1 MKLKNNLASI
11 ATLLLFV
18 LVIAGCQTY
27 GVGDEVKPHIRDELR
42 AEDKR
47 SENNGTDK
55 NGVGDTNASTNR
67 MLPSQLNRELL
78 AGVEQFQLLP
88 AVSQQNTFDVSANAI
103 EVRPFFDAL
112 VTNTPYSVAIHPDV
126 SGQISLTLK
135 EVELSEVLKIVS
147 RMYPLD
153 VFLEGKVIQV
163 MPAQLKTESIPVNFL
178 MIKRFGVSNVSVIA
192 GGVSEQDQ
200 NNGNQNNGGLNG
212 INGNNNIGG
221 NGQSGMMGQNG
232 MAGNNIQQLNG
243 SNIQTTSENDF
254 WKDLKEALKV
264 LVTPTD
270 GRLVV
275 VSPQA
280 GLVTVKA
287 LPSEI
292 AVVKDFLVQSQESL
306 QRQVVLE
313 ARIIEVTL
321 NDGYQQGVRWDRIA
335 SGLTGSLNFGLS
347 GGSVA
352 TNFAANTA
360 AGINPAINAVN
371 GIGNSISTDIGGV
384 STLRIAR
391 GDFDGVINMLQ
402 TQGDV
407 QMLSNPRVTVTNNQK
422 AVIKVGQDEY
432 FVTDVSTSEDLN
444 ATGTQN
450 ENDIELTP
458 FFSGIALDVTPQI
471 DKSGSVILHVHPS
484 VTETAEQTKVIQV
497 GDQQIQ
503 LPLAQSNIRES
514 DTVIRARDGEIVVI
528 GGLME
533 TVTNEKESK
542 TPLLGDIPV
551 LGNMF
556 KNIAKTQT
564 KRELVILLRP
574 SVVQPD
580 SWEKQRM
587 RTQSLLDKWYQN

>member
-1 MKLKNNLASI
+1 MKLKNSLIVN
-11 ATLLLFV
+11 TLV
-18 LVIAGCQTY
+18 LSAALVVAGCQSY
-27 GVGDEVKPHIRDELR
+27 GVGEEVKPHIRDEL
-42 AEDKR
+42 AR
-47 SENNGTDK
+47 SQNTTSSK
-55 NGVGDTNASTNR
+55 PT
-67 MLPSQLNRELL
+67 PPPQLNQELL
-78 AGVEQFQLLP
+78 AEVARYQALP
-88 AVSQQNTFDVSANAI
+88 APTSQKMFAVSANNVD
-103 EVRPFFDAL
+103 VRPFFDAL
-112 VTNTPYSVAIHPDV
+112 VEDTPYSVAVHPAV

-135 EVELSEVLKIVS
+135 EVVLEDVLTIIS

-163 MPAQLKTESIPVNFL
+163 MPSQLKTESIPVNFL

-200 NNGNQNNGGLNG
+200 NNGGNNGG
-212 INGNNNIGG
+212 INGNNNISGNALGG
-221 NGQSGMMGQNG
+221 QGGFGGQGGLG
-232 MAGNNIQQLNG
+232 GNNIQQLNG

-254 WKDLKEALKV
+254 WSDLKEALKV
-264 LVTPTD
+264 LVSPTE
-270 GRLVV
+270 GRQVV

-280 GLVTVKA
+280 GLVTVRA

-292 AVVKDFLVQSQESL
+292 AVVKDFLNQSQESL

-335 SGLTGSLNFGLS
+335 SGLTGSVNFGFS
-347 GGSVA
+347 GGAIAS
-352 TNFAANTA
+352 NFAANTA
-360 AGINPAINAVN
+360 AGIDPAINTVN

-384 STLRIAR
+384 STLRISR

-432 FVTDVSTSEDLN
+432 FVTDVSTSEDQS
-444 ATGTQN
+444 ATQTEN

-471 DKSGSVILHVHPS
+471 DRSGSVILHVHPS

-497 GDQQIQ
+497 GDQQIL

-533 TVTNEKESK
+533 TVTSEQESK
-542 TPLLGDIPV
+542 TPLLGDIPFI
-551 LGNMF
+551 GNAF
-556 KNIAKTQT
+556 KNKAKTQS
-564 KRELVILLRP
+564 KRELVILIRP

-580 SWEKQRM
+580 TWEKQRL
-587 RTQSLLDKWYQN
+587 RTQSLLDQWYRN

>member
-1 MKLKNNLASI
+1 MHMKLKNSLISNALVLA
-11 ATLLLFV
+11 AAF
-18 LVIAGCQTY
+18 VIAGCQTY
-27 GVGDEVKPHIRDELR
+27 GVGEEVKPHIRDELN
-42 AEDKR
+42 R
-47 SENNGTDK
+47 SQ
-55 NGVGDTNASTNR
+55 NAPVSKPT
-67 MLPSQLNRELL
+67 PPPQLNQELL
-78 AGVEQFQLLP
+78 SEVARYQSLP
-88 AVSQQNTFDVSANAI
+88 APTSQKMFTVSANNVD
-103 EVRPFFDAL
+103 VRPFFDAL
-112 VTNTPYSVAIHPDV
+112 VEDTPYSVAVHPAV

-135 EVELSEVLKIVS
+135 DVALDDVLTIIS

-163 MPAQLKTESIPVNFL
+163 MPSQLKTESIPVNFL

-200 NNGNQNNGGLNG
+200 NNGSNNGG
-212 INGNNNIGG
+212 INGNNNISGNALGG
-221 NGQSGMMGQNG
+221 QGGFGGQGGLG
-232 MAGNNIQQLNG
+232 GNNIQQLNG

-254 WKDLKEALKV
+254 WSDLKEALKV
-264 LVTPTD
+264 LVSPTE
-270 GRLVV
+270 GRQVV

-280 GLVTVKA
+280 GLVTVRA

-292 AVVKDFLVQSQESL
+292 AVVKDFLNQSQESL

-335 SGLTGSLNFGLS
+335 SGLTGSLNFGFS
-347 GGSVA
+347 GGALAS
-352 TNFAANTA
+352 NFAANTA
-360 AGINPAINAVN
+360 AGIDPAINAVN
-371 GIGNSISTDIGGV
+371 AIGNTISTDIGGV
-384 STLRIAR
+384 STLRISR

-432 FVTDVSTSEDLN
+432 FVTDVSTSEDQS
-444 ATGTQN
+444 ATQTEN

-471 DKSGSVILHVHPS
+471 DRSGSVILHVHPS

-497 GDQQIQ
+497 GDQQIL

-533 TVTNEKESK
+533 TVTSEQESK
-542 TPLLGDIPV
+542 TPLLGDIPII
-551 LGNMF
+551 GNAF
-556 KNIAKTQT
+556 KNKAKTQS
-564 KRELVILLRP
+564 KRELVILIRP

-580 SWEKQRM
+580 TWEKQRL
-587 RTQSLLDKWYQN
+587 RTQSLLDQWYRN

>member
-1 MKLKNNLASI
+1 MKLKNSLIVN
-11 ATLLLFV
+11 TLV
-18 LVIAGCQTY
+18 LSAALVVAGCQSY
-27 GVGDEVKPHIRDELR
+27 GVGEEVKPHIRDEL
-42 AEDKR
+42 AR
-47 SENNGTDK
+47 SQNTTSSK
-55 NGVGDTNASTNR
+55 PT
-67 MLPSQLNRELL
+67 PPPQLNQELL
-78 AGVEQFQLLP
+78 AEVARYQALP
-88 AVSQQNTFDVSANAI
+88 APTSQKMFAVSANNVD
-103 EVRPFFDAL
+103 VRPFFDAL
-112 VTNTPYSVAIHPDV
+112 VEDTPYSVAVHPAV

-135 EVELSEVLKIVS
+135 EVALEDVLTIIS

-163 MPAQLKTESIPVNFL
+163 MPSQLKTESIPVNFL

-200 NNGNQNNGGLNG
+200 NNGGNNGG
-212 INGNNNIGG
+212 INGNNNISGNALGG
-221 NGQSGMMGQNG
+221 QGGFGGQGGLG
-232 MAGNNIQQLNG
+232 GNNIQQLNG

-254 WKDLKEALKV
+254 WSDLKEALKV
-264 LVTPTD
+264 LVSPTE
-270 GRLVV
+270 GRQVV

-280 GLVTVKA
+280 GLVTIRA

-292 AVVKDFLVQSQESL
+292 AVVKDFLNQSQESL

-335 SGLTGSLNFGLS
+335 SGLTGSVNFGFS
-347 GGSVA
+347 GGAIAS
-352 TNFAANTA
+352 NFAANTA
-360 AGINPAINAVN
+360 AGIDPAINAVN

-384 STLRIAR
+384 STLRISR

-432 FVTDVSTSEDLN
+432 FVTDVSTSEDQS
-444 ATGTQN
+444 ATQTEN

-471 DKSGSVILHVHPS
+471 DRSGSVILHVHPS

-497 GDQQIQ
+497 GDQQIL

-533 TVTNEKESK
+533 TVTSEQESK
-542 TPLLGDIPV
+542 TPLLGDIPFI
-551 LGNMF
+551 GNAF
-556 KNIAKTQT
+556 KNKAKTQS
-564 KRELVILLRP
+564 KRELVILIRP

-580 SWEKQRM
+580 TWEKQRL
-587 RTQSLLDKWYQN
+587 RTQSLLDQWYRN

>member
-1 MKLKNNLASI
+1 MKLKNNLI
-11 ATLLLFV
+11 VNTLV
-18 LVIAGCQTY
+18 LSAALVVAGCQSY
-27 GVGDEVKPHIRDELR
+27 GVGEEVKPHIRDEL
-42 AEDKR
+42 AR
-47 SENNGTDK
+47 SQNTTSSK
-55 NGVGDTNASTNR
+55 PT
-67 MLPSQLNRELL
+67 PPPQLNQELL
-78 AGVEQFQLLP
+78 AEVARYQALP
-88 AVSQQNTFDVSANAI
+88 APTSQKMFAVSANNVD
-103 EVRPFFDAL
+103 VRPFFDAL
-112 VTNTPYSVAIHPDV
+112 VEDTPYSVAVHPSV

-135 EVELSEVLKIVS
+135 EVALEDVLTIIS

-163 MPAQLKTESIPVNFL
+163 MPSQLKTESIPVNFL

-200 NNGNQNNGGLNG
+200 NNGGNNGG
-212 INGNNNIGG
+212 INGNNNISGNALGG
-221 NGQSGMMGQNG
+221 QGGFGGQGGLG
-232 MAGNNIQQLNG
+232 GNNIQQLNG

-254 WKDLKEALKV
+254 WSDLKEALKV
-264 LVTPTD
+264 LVSPTE
-270 GRLVV
+270 GRQVV

-280 GLVTVKA
+280 GLVTVRA

-292 AVVKDFLVQSQESL
+292 AVVKDFLNQSQESL

-335 SGLTGSLNFGLS
+335 SGLTGSVNFGFS
-347 GGSVA
+347 GGAIAS
-352 TNFAANTA
+352 NFAANTA
-360 AGINPAINAVN
+360 AGIDPAINAVN

-384 STLRIAR
+384 STLRISR

-432 FVTDVSTSEDLN
+432 FVTDVSTSEDQS
-444 ATGTQN
+444 ATQTEN

-471 DKSGSVILHVHPS
+471 DRSGSVILHVHPS

-497 GDQQIQ
+497 GDQQIL

-533 TVTNEKESK
+533 TVTSEQESK
-542 TPLLGDIPV
+542 TPLLGDIPFI
-551 LGNMF
+551 GNAF
-556 KNIAKTQT
+556 KNKAKTQS
-564 KRELVILLRP
+564 KRELVILIRP

-580 SWEKQRM
+580 TWEKQRL
-587 RTQSLLDKWYQN
+587 RTQSLLDQWYRN

>member
-1 MKLKNNLASI
+1 MHMKLKNNLISNALML
-11 ATLLLFV
+11 AAAF
-18 LVIAGCQTY
+18 VIAGCQTY
-27 GVGDEVKPHIRDELR
+27 GVGEEVKPHIRDELN
-42 AEDKR
+42 R
-47 SENNGTDK
+47 SQNKAVTK
-55 NGVGDTNASTNR
+55 PT
-67 MLPSQLNRELL
+67 PPPQLNQELL
-78 AGVEQFQLLP
+78 SEVARYQSLP
-88 AVSQQNTFDVSANAI
+88 APTSQKLFSVSANNVD
-103 EVRPFFDAL
+103 VRPFFDAL
-112 VTNTPYSVAIHPDV
+112 VEDTPYSVAVHPAV

-135 EVELSEVLKIVS
+135 DVALDDVLTIIS

-163 MPAQLKTESIPVNFL
+163 MPSQLKTESIPVNFL

-200 NNGNQNNGGLNG
+200 NNGGNNGG
-212 INGNNNIGG
+212 INGNNNISGNALGG
-221 NGQSGMMGQNG
+221 QGGFGGQGGLG
-232 MAGNNIQQLNG
+232 GNNIQQLNG

-254 WKDLKEALKV
+254 WSDLKEALKV
-264 LVTPTD
+264 LVSPTE
-270 GRLVV
+270 GRQVV

-280 GLVTVKA
+280 GLVTVRA

-292 AVVKDFLVQSQESL
+292 AVVKDFLNQSQESL

-335 SGLTGSLNFGLS
+335 SGLTGSVNFGFS
-347 GGSVA
+347 GGALAS
-352 TNFAANTA
+352 NFAANTA
-360 AGINPAINAVN
+360 AGIDPAINAVN
-371 GIGNSISTDIGGV
+371 AIGNTISTDIGGV
-384 STLRIAR
+384 STLRISR

-432 FVTDVSTSEDLN
+432 FVTDVSTSEDQS
-444 ATGTQN
+444 ATQTEN

-497 GDQQIQ
+497 GDQQIL

-533 TVTNEKESK
+533 TVTSEQESK
-542 TPLLGDIPV
+542 TPLLGDIPII
-551 LGNMF
+551 GNAF
-556 KNIAKTQT
+556 KNKAKTQS
-564 KRELVILLRP
+564 KRELVILIRP

-580 SWEKQRM
+580 TWEKQRL
-587 RTQSLLDKWYQN
+587 RTQSLLDQWYRN

>member
-1 MKLKNNLASI
+1 MKLKNDLTLNALFLA
-11 ATLLLFV
+11 AACV
-18 LVIAGCQTY
+18 LAGCQTY
-27 GVGDEVKPHIRDELR
+27 GVGEEVKPHIRDELN
-42 AEDKR
+42 R
-47 SENNGTDK
+47 SQNNTSS
-55 NGVGDTNASTNR
+55 VPA
-67 MLPSQLNRELL
+67 PPPQLNQELL
-78 AGVEQFQLLP
+78 SEVARYQSLP
-88 AVSQQNTFDVSANAI
+88 APVSQKTFAVSANNVD
-103 EVRPFFDAL
+103 VRPFFDAL
-112 VTNTPYSVAIHPDV
+112 VEDTPYSVAVHPAV

-135 EVELSEVLKIVS
+135 DVALDDVLTIIS

-163 MPAQLKTESIPVNFL
+163 MPSQLKTESIPVNFL

-200 NNGNQNNGGLNG
+200 NNGGNNGG
-212 INGNNNIGG
+212 INGNNNISGNALGVQGG
-221 NGQSGMMGQNG
+221 FGGQSGFGGQG
-232 MAGNNIQQLNG
+232 GNNIQQLNG

-254 WKDLKEALKV
+254 WSDLKEALKV
-264 LVTPTD
+264 LVSPTE
-270 GRLVV
+270 GRQVV

-280 GLVTVKA
+280 GLVTVRA

-292 AVVKDFLVQSQESL
+292 AVVRDFLNQSQESL

-335 SGLTGSLNFGLS
+335 SGLTGSVNFGFS
-347 GGSVA
+347 GGALAS
-352 TNFAANTA
+352 NFAANTA

-371 GIGNSISTDIGGV
+371 AIGNTISTDIGGV
-384 STLRIAR
+384 STLRISR

-432 FVTDVSTSEDLN
+432 FVTDVSTSEDQS
-444 ATGTQN
+444 ATQTEN

-497 GDQQIQ
+497 GDQQIL

-533 TVTNEKESK
+533 TVTSEQESK
-542 TPLLGDIPV
+542 TPLLGDIPFI
-551 LGNMF
+551 GNAF
-556 KNIAKTQT
+556 KNKAKTQS
-564 KRELVILLRP
+564 KRELVILIRP

-580 SWEKQRM
+580 TWEKQRL
-587 RTQSLLDKWYQN
+587 RTQSLLDQWYRE

>member
-1 MKLKNNLASI
+1 MKLKNSLISNALVLA
-11 ATLLLFV
+11 AAF
-18 LVIAGCQTY
+18 VIAGCQTY
-27 GVGDEVKPHIRDELR
+27 GVGEEVKPHIRDELN
-42 AEDKR
+42 R
-47 SENNGTDK
+47 SQNVPVSKPT
-55 NGVGDTNASTNR
+55 
-67 MLPSQLNRELL
+67 PPPQLNQELL
-78 AGVEQFQLLP
+78 SEVARYQSLP
-88 AVSQQNTFDVSANAI
+88 APTSQKMFAVSANNVD
-103 EVRPFFDAL
+103 VRPFFDAL
-112 VTNTPYSVAIHPDV
+112 VEDTPYSVAVHPAV

-135 EVELSEVLKIVS
+135 DVALDDVLTIIS

-163 MPAQLKTESIPVNFL
+163 MPSQLKTESIPVNFL

-200 NNGNQNNGGLNG
+200 NNGGNNGG
-212 INGNNNIGG
+212 INGNNNISGNALGG
-221 NGQSGMMGQNG
+221 QGGFGGQGGLG
-232 MAGNNIQQLNG
+232 GNNIQQLNG

-254 WKDLKEALKV
+254 WSDLKEALKV
-264 LVTPTD
+264 LVSPTE
-270 GRLVV
+270 GRQVV

-280 GLVTVKA
+280 GLVTVRA

-292 AVVKDFLVQSQESL
+292 AVVKDFLNQSQESL

-335 SGLTGSLNFGLS
+335 SGLTGSLNFGFS
-347 GGSVA
+347 GGALAS
-352 TNFAANTA
+352 NFAANTA
-360 AGINPAINAVN
+360 AGIDPAINAVN
-371 GIGNSISTDIGGV
+371 AIGNTISTDIGGV
-384 STLRIAR
+384 STLRISR

-432 FVTDVSTSEDLN
+432 FVTDVSTSEDQS
-444 ATGTQN
+444 TTSTEN

-471 DKSGSVILHVHPS
+471 DRSGSVILHVHPS

-497 GDQQIQ
+497 GDQQIL

-533 TVTNEKESK
+533 TVTSEQESK
-542 TPLLGDIPV
+542 TPLLGDIPII
-551 LGNMF
+551 GNAF
-556 KNIAKTQT
+556 KNKAKTQS
-564 KRELVILLRP
+564 KRELVILIRP

-580 SWEKQRM
+580 TWEKQRL
-587 RTQSLLDKWYQN
+587 RTQSLLDQWYRN

>member
-1 MKLKNNLASI
+1 MKLKNSLIVN
-11 ATLLLFV
+11 TLV
-18 LVIAGCQTY
+18 LSAAIVVAGCQSY
-27 GVGDEVKPHIRDELR
+27 GVGEEVKPHIRDEL
-42 AEDKR
+42 AR
-47 SENNGTDK
+47 SQNTTSSK
-55 NGVGDTNASTNR
+55 PT
-67 MLPSQLNRELL
+67 PPPQLNQELL
-78 AGVEQFQLLP
+78 AEVARYQALP
-88 AVSQQNTFDVSANAI
+88 APTSQKMFAVSANNVD
-103 EVRPFFDAL
+103 VRPFFDAL
-112 VTNTPYSVAIHPDV
+112 VEDTPYSVAVHPAV

-135 EVELSEVLKIVS
+135 EVALEDVLTIIS

-163 MPAQLKTESIPVNFL
+163 MPSQLKTESIPVNFL

-200 NNGNQNNGGLNG
+200 NNSGNNGG
-212 INGNNNIGG
+212 INGNNNISGNALGG
-221 NGQSGMMGQNG
+221 QGGFGGQGGLG
-232 MAGNNIQQLNG
+232 GNNIQQLNG

-254 WKDLKEALKV
+254 WSDLKEALKV
-264 LVTPTD
+264 LVSPTE
-270 GRLVV
+270 GRQVV

-280 GLVTVKA
+280 GLVTVRA

-292 AVVKDFLVQSQESL
+292 AVVKDFLNQSQESL

-335 SGLTGSLNFGLS
+335 SGLTGSVNFGFS
-347 GGSVA
+347 GGAIAS
-352 TNFAANTA
+352 NFAANTA
-360 AGINPAINAVN
+360 AGIDPAINAVN

-384 STLRIAR
+384 STLRISR
-391 GDFDGVINMLQ
+391 GDFDGVINLLQ

-432 FVTDVSTSEDLN
+432 FVTDVSTSEDQS
-444 ATGTQN
+444 ATQTEN

-471 DKSGSVILHVHPS
+471 DRSGSVILHVHPS

-497 GDQQIQ
+497 GDQQIL

-533 TVTNEKESK
+533 TVTSEQESK
-542 TPLLGDIPV
+542 TPLLGDIPFI
-551 LGNMF
+551 GNAF
-556 KNIAKTQT
+556 KNKAKTQS
-564 KRELVILLRP
+564 KRELVILIRP

-580 SWEKQRM
+580 TWEKQRL
-587 RTQSLLDKWYQN
+587 RTQSLLDQWYRN

>member
-1 MKLKNNLASI
+1 MKLKNSLIFN
-11 ATLLLFV
+11 TLV
-18 LVIAGCQTY
+18 LSAALVVAGCQSY
-27 GVGDEVKPHIRDELR
+27 GVGEEVKPHIRDEL
-42 AEDKR
+42 AR
-47 SENNGTDK
+47 SQNT
-55 NGVGDTNASTNR
+55 ASSKPT
-67 MLPSQLNRELL
+67 PPPQLNQELL
-78 AGVEQFQLLP
+78 AEVARYQALP
-88 AVSQQNTFDVSANAI
+88 APTSQKMFAVSANNVD
-103 EVRPFFDAL
+103 VRPFFDAL
-112 VTNTPYSVAIHPDV
+112 VEDTPYSVAVHPAV

-135 EVELSEVLKIVS
+135 EVALEDVLTIIS

-163 MPAQLKTESIPVNFL
+163 MPSQLKTESIPVNFL

-200 NNGNQNNGGLNG
+200 NNGGNNGG
-212 INGNNNIGG
+212 INGNNNISGNALGG
-221 NGQSGMMGQNG
+221 QGGFGGQGGLG
-232 MAGNNIQQLNG
+232 GNNIQQLNG

-254 WKDLKEALKV
+254 WSDLKEALKV
-264 LVTPTD
+264 LVSPTE
-270 GRLVV
+270 GRQVV

-280 GLVTVKA
+280 GLVTVRA

-292 AVVKDFLVQSQESL
+292 AVVKDFLNQSQESL

-335 SGLTGSLNFGLS
+335 SGLTGSVNFGFS
-347 GGSVA
+347 GGAIAS
-352 TNFAANTA
+352 NFAANTA
-360 AGINPAINAVN
+360 AGIDPAINAVN

-384 STLRIAR
+384 STLRISR

-432 FVTDVSTSEDLN
+432 FVTDVSTSEDQS
-444 ATGTQN
+444 ATQTEN

-471 DKSGSVILHVHPS
+471 DRSGSVILHVHPS

-497 GDQQIQ
+497 GDQQIL

-533 TVTNEKESK
+533 TVTSEQESK
-542 TPLLGDIPV
+542 TPLLGDIPFI
-551 LGNMF
+551 GNAF
-556 KNIAKTQT
+556 KNKAKTQS
-564 KRELVILLRP
+564 KRELVILIRP

-580 SWEKQRM
+580 TWEKQRL
-587 RTQSLLDKWYQN
+587 RTQSLLDQWYRN

>member
-1 MKLKNNLASI
+1 MKLKNNLAST
-11 ATLLLFV
+11 ATLLLFA

-27 GVGDEVKPHIRDELR
+27 GVGDEVKPHIRDELS
-42 AEDKR
+42 ASNKSAQPDATK
-47 SENNGTDK
+47 S
-55 NGVGDTNASTNR
+55 ASTRR
-67 MLPSQLNRELL
+67 MSPSQLNNELL

-135 EVELSEVLKIVS
+135 EVALSEVLKIVS

-221 NGQSGMMGQNG
+221 NGQAGMMGQNG

-270 GRLVV
+270 GRHVV

-280 GLVTVKA
+280 GLVTIKA

-292 AVVKDFLVQSQESL
+292 AVVKDFLMQSQESL

-347 GGSVA
+347 GGSIA

-384 STLRIAR
+384 STLRISR

-471 DKSGSVILHVHPS
+471 DQSGSVILHVHPS

-542 TPLLGDIPV
+542 TPFLGDIPV

>member
-1 MKLKNNLASI
+1 MNMKLKNNL
-11 ATLLLFV
+11 TLNALFLAAACV
-18 LVIAGCQTY
+18 LAGCQTY
-27 GVGDEVKPHIRDELR
+27 GVGEEVKPHIRDELN
-42 AEDKR
+42 R
-47 SENNGTDK
+47 SQNNTSS
-55 NGVGDTNASTNR
+55 VPA
-67 MLPSQLNRELL
+67 PPPQLNQELL
-78 AGVEQFQLLP
+78 SEVARYQSLP
-88 AVSQQNTFDVSANAI
+88 APVSQKTFAVSANNVD
-103 EVRPFFDAL
+103 VRPFFDAL
-112 VTNTPYSVAIHPDV
+112 VEDTPYSVAVHPAV

-135 EVELSEVLKIVS
+135 DVALDDVLAIIS

-163 MPAQLKTESIPVNFL
+163 MPSQLKTESIPVNFL

-200 NNGNQNNGGLNG
+200 NNGGNNGG
-212 INGNNNIGG
+212 INGNNNISGNALGG
-221 NGQSGMMGQNG
+221 QGGFGGQSGFGGQG
-232 MAGNNIQQLNG
+232 GNNIQQLNG

-254 WKDLKEALKV
+254 WSDLKEALKV
-264 LVTPTD
+264 LVSPTE
-270 GRLVV
+270 GRQVV

-280 GLVTVKA
+280 GLVTVRA

-292 AVVKDFLVQSQESL
+292 AVVRDFLNQSQESL

-335 SGLTGSLNFGLS
+335 SGLTGSVNFGFS
-347 GGSVA
+347 GGALAS
-352 TNFAANTA
+352 NFAANTA

-371 GIGNSISTDIGGV
+371 AIGNTISTDIGGV
-384 STLRIAR
+384 STLRISR

-432 FVTDVSTSEDLN
+432 FVTDVSTSEDQS
-444 ATGTQN
+444 ATQTEN

-497 GDQQIQ
+497 GDQQIL

-533 TVTNEKESK
+533 TVTSEQESK
-542 TPLLGDIPV
+542 TPLLGDIPFI
-551 LGNMF
+551 GNAF
-556 KNIAKTQT
+556 KNKAKTQS
-564 KRELVILLRP
+564 KRELVILIRP

-580 SWEKQRM
+580 TWEKQRL
-587 RTQSLLDKWYQN
+587 RTQSLLDQWYRE

>member
-1 MKLKNNLASI
+1 MHMKLKNSLISNALMLA
-11 ATLLLFV
+11 AAF
-18 LVIAGCQTY
+18 VIAGCQTY
-27 GVGDEVKPHIRDELR
+27 GVGEEVKPHIRDELN
-42 AEDKR
+42 R
-47 SENNGTDK
+47 SQNVPVTK
-55 NGVGDTNASTNR
+55 PA
-67 MLPSQLNRELL
+67 PPPQLNQELL
-78 AGVEQFQLLP
+78 SEVARYQSLP
-88 AVSQQNTFDVSANAI
+88 APTSQKLFAVSANNVD
-103 EVRPFFDAL
+103 VRPFFDAL
-112 VTNTPYSVAIHPDV
+112 VEDTPYSVAVHPAV

-135 EVELSEVLKIVS
+135 DVALDDVITIIS

-163 MPAQLKTESIPVNFL
+163 MPSQLKTESIPVNFL

-200 NNGNQNNGGLNG
+200 NSGGNNGG
-212 INGNNNIGG
+212 INGNNNISGNALGG
-221 NGQSGMMGQNG
+221 QGGFGGQSGLG
-232 MAGNNIQQLNG
+232 GNNIQQLNG

-254 WKDLKEALKV
+254 WSDLKEALKV
-264 LVTPTD
+264 LVSPTE
-270 GRLVV
+270 GRQVV

-280 GLVTVKA
+280 GLVTVRA

-292 AVVKDFLVQSQESL
+292 AVVKDFLNQSQESL

-335 SGLTGSLNFGLS
+335 SGLTGSLNFGFS
-347 GGSVA
+347 GGALAS
-352 TNFAANTA
+352 NFAANTA
-360 AGINPAINAVN
+360 AGIDPAINAVN
-371 GIGNSISTDIGGV
+371 AIGNTISTDIGGV
-384 STLRIAR
+384 STLRISR

-432 FVTDVSTSEDLN
+432 FVTDVSTSEDQS
-444 ATGTQN
+444 TTSTEN

-471 DKSGSVILHVHPS
+471 DRSGSVILHVHPS

-497 GDQQIQ
+497 GDQQIL

-533 TVTNEKESK
+533 TVTSEQESK
-542 TPLLGDIPV
+542 TPLLGDIPII
-551 LGNMF
+551 GNAF
-556 KNIAKTQT
+556 KNKAKTQS
-564 KRELVILLRP
+564 KRELVILIRP

-580 SWEKQRM
+580 TWEKQRL
-587 RTQSLLDKWYQN
+587 RTQSLLDQWYRN

>member
-1 MKLKNNLASI
+1 MNLKSNGIYNAILFTVM
-11 ATLLLFV
+11 ATLT
-18 LVIAGCQTY
+18 GCQSY
-27 GVGDEVKPHIRDELR
+27 GVGEKVQPHIRDELER
-42 AEDKR
+42 QNQPVAKP
-47 SENNGTDK
+47 
-55 NGVGDTNASTNR
+55 A
-67 MLPSQLNRELL
+67 LPPQLAQELL
-78 AGVEQFQLLP
+78 SSVGGFNTSPSL
-88 AVSQQNTFDVSANAI
+88 SQTAKFDVAANNVD
-103 EVRPFFDAL
+103 VRPFFDAL
-112 VTNTPYSVAIHPDV
+112 VDDTPYSVAVHPGV
-126 SGQISLTLK
+126 SGKISLTLK
-135 EVELSEVLKIVS
+135 QVGLDEVIKIIS

-153 VFLEGKVIQV
+153 VFVEGKVIQV
-163 MPAQLKTESIPVNFL
+163 LPAQLKTESIPVNFL

-200 NNGNQNNGGLNG
+200 SNGNSNSSGV
-212 INGNNNIGG
+212 NGNNNSSV
-221 NGQSGMMGQNG
+221 QSGAGGQNG
-232 MAGNNIQQLNG
+232 TSNNIQQLNG

-254 WKDLKEALKV
+254 WKDLKEALAA
-264 LVTPTD
+264 LVSPTE
-270 GRLVV
+270 GRKVV

-280 GLVTVKA
+280 GLVTIRA

-292 AVVKDFLVQSQESL
+292 AVVKDFLMQSQESL

-321 NDGYQQGVRWDRIA
+321 SDAYQQGVRWDRIA

-347 GGSVA
+347 GGSLA
-352 TNFAANTA
+352 SNFAANA
-360 AGINPAINAVN
+360 ASGIDPAINAVN
-371 GIGNSISTDIGGV
+371 SIGNTISTDIGGV
-384 STLRIAR
+384 STLRIAA

-432 FVTDVSTSEDLN
+432 FVTDVSTSEDQS
-444 ATGTQN
+444 TTSTEN

-471 DKSGSVILHVHPS
+471 DRSGSVILHVHPS

-514 DTVIRARDGEIVVI
+514 DTVIRAQDGEIVVI

-533 TVTNEKESK
+533 TVTSDQESK
-542 TPLLGDIPV
+542 TPLLGDIPL

-556 KNIAKTQT
+556 KNISKTQS
-564 KRELVILLRP
+564 KRELVILIRP

-580 SWEKQRM
+580 SWEKQRE
-587 RTQSLLDKWYQN
+587 RTQSLLEKWYRN

>member
-1 MKLKNNLASI
+1 MKLKNSLIVN
-11 ATLLLFV
+11 TLV
-18 LVIAGCQTY
+18 LSAALVVAGCQSY
-27 GVGDEVKPHIRDELR
+27 GVGEEVKPHIRDEL
-42 AEDKR
+42 AR
-47 SENNGTDK
+47 SQNTTSSK
-55 NGVGDTNASTNR
+55 PT
-67 MLPSQLNRELL
+67 PPPQLNQELL
-78 AGVEQFQLLP
+78 AEVARYQALP
-88 AVSQQNTFDVSANAI
+88 APTSQKMFAVSANNVD
-103 EVRPFFDAL
+103 VRPFFDAL
-112 VTNTPYSVAIHPDV
+112 VEDTPYSVAVHPAV

-135 EVELSEVLKIVS
+135 EVALEDVLTIIS

-163 MPAQLKTESIPVNFL
+163 MPSQLKTESIPVNFL

-200 NNGNQNNGGLNG
+200 NNGGNNGG
-212 INGNNNIGG
+212 INGNNNISGNALGG
-221 NGQSGMMGQNG
+221 QGGFGGQGGLG
-232 MAGNNIQQLNG
+232 GNNIQQLNG

-254 WKDLKEALKV
+254 WSDLKEALKV
-264 LVTPTD
+264 LVSPTE
-270 GRLVV
+270 GRQVV

-280 GLVTVKA
+280 GLVTVRA

-292 AVVKDFLVQSQESL
+292 AVVKDFLNQSQESL

-335 SGLTGSLNFGLS
+335 SGLTGSVNFGFS
-347 GGSVA
+347 GGAIAS
-352 TNFAANTA
+352 NFAANTA
-360 AGINPAINAVN
+360 AGIDPAINAVN

-384 STLRIAR
+384 STLRISR

-432 FVTDVSTSEDLN
+432 FVTDVSTSEDQS
-444 ATGTQN
+444 ATQTEN

-471 DKSGSVILHVHPS
+471 DRSGSVILHVHPS
-484 VTETAEQTKVIQV
+484 VTETAEQTKIIQV
-497 GDQQIQ
+497 GDQQIL

-533 TVTNEKESK
+533 TVTSEQESK
-542 TPLLGDIPV
+542 TPLLGDIPFI
-551 LGNMF
+551 GNAF
-556 KNIAKTQT
+556 KNKAKTQS
-564 KRELVILLRP
+564 KRELVILIRP

-580 SWEKQRM
+580 TWEKQRL
-587 RTQSLLDKWYQN
+587 RTQSLLDQWYRN

>member
-1 MKLKNNLASI
+1 MHMKLKNSVISSALVLA
-11 ATLLLFV
+11 AA

-27 GVGDEVKPHIRDELR
+27 GVGEEVKPHIRDELN
-42 AEDKR
+42 R
-47 SENNGTDK
+47 SK
-55 NGVGDTNASTNR
+55 NIPATKPAPP
-67 MLPSQLNRELL
+67 LQLNQELL
-78 AGVEQFQLLP
+78 SEVARYQSLP
-88 AVSQQNTFDVSANAI
+88 APTSQKMFAVSANNVD
-103 EVRPFFDAL
+103 VRPFFDAL
-112 VTNTPYSVAIHPDV
+112 VEDTPYSVAVHPAV

-135 EVELSEVLKIVS
+135 DVALDDVLTIIS

-163 MPAQLKTESIPVNFL
+163 MPSQLKTESIPVNFL

-200 NNGNQNNGGLNG
+200 NNGGNNGG
-212 INGNNNIGG
+212 INGNNNISGNALGG
-221 NGQSGMMGQNG
+221 QGGFGGQGGLG
-232 MAGNNIQQLNG
+232 GNNIQQLNG

-254 WKDLKEALKV
+254 WSDLKEALKV
-264 LVTPTD
+264 LVSPTE
-270 GRLVV
+270 GRQVV

-280 GLVTVKA
+280 GLVTVRA

-292 AVVKDFLVQSQESL
+292 AVVKDFLNQSQESL

-335 SGLTGSLNFGLS
+335 SGLTGSVNFGFS
-347 GGSVA
+347 GGALAS
-352 TNFAANTA
+352 NFAANTA
-360 AGINPAINAVN
+360 AGIDPAINAVN
-371 GIGNSISTDIGGV
+371 AIGNTISTDIGGV
-384 STLRIAR
+384 STLRISR

-432 FVTDVSTSEDLN
+432 FVTDVSTSEDQS
-444 ATGTQN
+444 ATQTEN

-497 GDQQIQ
+497 GDQQIL
-503 LPLAQSNIRES
+503 LPLAKSNIRES

-533 TVTNEKESK
+533 TVTSEQESK
-542 TPLLGDIPV
+542 TPLLGDIPII
-551 LGNMF
+551 GNAF
-556 KNIAKTQT
+556 KNKAKTQS
-564 KRELVILLRP
+564 KRELVILIRP

-580 SWEKQRM
+580 TWEKQRL
-587 RTQSLLDKWYQN
+587 RTQSLLDQWYRN

>member
-1 MKLKNNLASI
+1 MKLKNSVISSALVLA
-11 ATLLLFV
+11 AA

-27 GVGDEVKPHIRDELR
+27 GVGEEVKPHIRDELN
-42 AEDKR
+42 R
-47 SENNGTDK
+47 SK
-55 NGVGDTNASTNR
+55 NIPATKPAPP
-67 MLPSQLNRELL
+67 LQLNQELL
-78 AGVEQFQLLP
+78 SEVARYQSLP
-88 AVSQQNTFDVSANAI
+88 APTSQKMFAVSANNVD
-103 EVRPFFDAL
+103 VRPFFDAL
-112 VTNTPYSVAIHPDV
+112 VEDTPYSVAVHPAV

-135 EVELSEVLKIVS
+135 DVALDDVLTIIS

-163 MPAQLKTESIPVNFL
+163 MPSQLKTESIPVNFL

-200 NNGNQNNGGLNG
+200 NNGGNNGG
-212 INGNNNIGG
+212 INGNNNISGNALGG
-221 NGQSGMMGQNG
+221 QGGFGGQGGLG
-232 MAGNNIQQLNG
+232 GNNIQQLNG

-254 WKDLKEALKV
+254 WSDLKEALKV
-264 LVTPTD
+264 LVSPTE
-270 GRLVV
+270 GRQVV

-280 GLVTVKA
+280 GLVTVRA

-292 AVVKDFLVQSQESL
+292 AVVKDFLNQSQESL

-335 SGLTGSLNFGLS
+335 SGLTGSLNFGFS
-347 GGSVA
+347 GGALAS
-352 TNFAANTA
+352 NFAANTA
-360 AGINPAINAVN
+360 AGIDPAINAVN
-371 GIGNSISTDIGGV
+371 AIGNTISTDIGGV
-384 STLRIAR
+384 STLRISR

-432 FVTDVSTSEDLN
+432 FVTDVSTSEDQS
-444 ATGTQN
+444 ATQTEN

-484 VTETAEQTKVIQV
+484 VTETAEQTKIIQV
-497 GDQQIQ
+497 GDQQIL

-533 TVTNEKESK
+533 TVTSEQESK
-542 TPLLGDIPV
+542 TPLLGDIPII
-551 LGNMF
+551 GNAF
-556 KNIAKTQT
+556 KNKAKTQS
-564 KRELVILLRP
+564 KRELVILIRP

-580 SWEKQRM
+580 TWEKQRL
-587 RTQSLLDKWYQN
+587 RTQSLLDQWYRN

>member
-1 MKLKNNLASI
+1 MKLKNSLISNALVLA
-11 ATLLLFV
+11 AAF
-18 LVIAGCQTY
+18 VIAGCQTY
-27 GVGDEVKPHIRDELR
+27 GVGEEVKPHIRDELN
-42 AEDKR
+42 R
-47 SENNGTDK
+47 SQNVPATK
-55 NGVGDTNASTNR
+55 PA
-67 MLPSQLNRELL
+67 PPPQLNQELL
-78 AGVEQFQLLP
+78 SEVARYQSLP
-88 AVSQQNTFDVSANAI
+88 APTSQKLFAVSANNVD
-103 EVRPFFDAL
+103 VRPFFDAL
-112 VTNTPYSVAIHPDV
+112 VEDTPYSVAVHPAV

-135 EVELSEVLKIVS
+135 DVALDDVITIIS

-163 MPAQLKTESIPVNFL
+163 MPSQLKTESIPVNFL

-200 NNGNQNNGGLNG
+200 NNGGNNGG
-212 INGNNNIGG
+212 INGNNNISGNALGG
-221 NGQSGMMGQNG
+221 QGGFGGQSGLG
-232 MAGNNIQQLNG
+232 GNNIQQLNG

-254 WKDLKEALKV
+254 WSDLKEALKV
-264 LVTPTD
+264 LVSPTE
-270 GRLVV
+270 GRQVV

-280 GLVTVKA
+280 GLVTVRA

-292 AVVKDFLVQSQESL
+292 AVVKDFLNQSQESL

-335 SGLTGSLNFGLS
+335 SGLTGSLNFGFS
-347 GGSVA
+347 GGALAS
-352 TNFAANTA
+352 NFAANTA
-360 AGINPAINAVN
+360 AGIDPAINAVN
-371 GIGNSISTDIGGV
+371 AIGNTISTDIGGV
-384 STLRIAR
+384 STLRISR

-432 FVTDVSTSEDLN
+432 FVTDVSTSEDQS
-444 ATGTQN
+444 TTSTEN

-471 DKSGSVILHVHPS
+471 DRSGSVILHVHPS

-497 GDQQIQ
+497 GDQQIL

-533 TVTNEKESK
+533 TVTSEQESK
-542 TPLLGDIPV
+542 TPLLGDIPII
-551 LGNMF
+551 GNAF
-556 KNIAKTQT
+556 KNKAKTQS
-564 KRELVILLRP
+564 KRELVILIRP

-580 SWEKQRM
+580 TWEKQRL
-587 RTQSLLDKWYQN
+587 RTQSLLDQWYRN

>member
-1 MKLKNNLASI
+1 MKLKNSLIVN
-11 ATLLLFV
+11 TLV
-18 LVIAGCQTY
+18 LSAALVVAGCESY
-27 GVGDEVKPHIRDELR
+27 GVGEEVKPHIRDEL
-42 AEDKR
+42 AR
-47 SENNGTDK
+47 SQNTTSSK
-55 NGVGDTNASTNR
+55 PT
-67 MLPSQLNRELL
+67 PPPQLNQELL
-78 AGVEQFQLLP
+78 AEVARYQALP
-88 AVSQQNTFDVSANAI
+88 APTSQKMFAVSANNVD
-103 EVRPFFDAL
+103 VRPFFDAL
-112 VTNTPYSVAIHPDV
+112 IEDTPYSVAVHPAV

-135 EVELSEVLKIVS
+135 EVALEDVLTIIS

-163 MPAQLKTESIPVNFL
+163 MPSQLKTESIPVNFL

-200 NNGNQNNGGLNG
+200 NNGGNNGG
-212 INGNNNIGG
+212 INGNNNISGNALGG
-221 NGQSGMMGQNG
+221 QGGFGGQGGLG
-232 MAGNNIQQLNG
+232 GNNIQQLNG

-254 WKDLKEALKV
+254 WSDLKEALKV
-264 LVTPTD
+264 LVSPTE
-270 GRLVV
+270 GRQVV

-280 GLVTVKA
+280 GLVTVRA

-292 AVVKDFLVQSQESL
+292 AVVKDFLNQSQESL

-335 SGLTGSLNFGLS
+335 SGLTGSVNFGFS
-347 GGSVA
+347 GGAIAS
-352 TNFAANTA
+352 NFAANTA
-360 AGINPAINAVN
+360 AGIDPAINAVN

-384 STLRIAR
+384 STLRISR

-432 FVTDVSTSEDLN
+432 FVTDVSTSEDQS
-444 ATGTQN
+444 ATQTEN

-471 DKSGSVILHVHPS
+471 DRSGSVILHVHPS

-497 GDQQIQ
+497 GDQQIL

-533 TVTNEKESK
+533 TVTSEQESK
-542 TPLLGDIPV
+542 TPLLGDIPFI
-551 LGNMF
+551 GNAF
-556 KNIAKTQT
+556 KNKAKTQS
-564 KRELVILLRP
+564 KRELVILIRP

-580 SWEKQRM
+580 TWEKQRL
-587 RTQSLLDKWYQN
+587 RTQSLLDQWYRN

>member
-1 MKLKNNLASI
+1 MKLKNNLAST
-11 ATLLLFV
+11 ATLLLLA

-27 GVGDEVKPHIRDELR
+27 GVGDEVKPHIRDELS
-42 AEDKR
+42 ASNKSAQPDATK
-47 SENNGTDK
+47 S
-55 NGVGDTNASTNR
+55 ASTRR
-67 MLPSQLNRELL
+67 MSPSQLNNELL

-112 VTNTPYSVAIHPDV
+112 VTNTPYSVAVHPDV

-135 EVELSEVLKIVS
+135 EVALSEVLKIVS

-221 NGQSGMMGQNG
+221 NGQAGMMGQNG

-270 GRLVV
+270 GRHVV

-280 GLVTVKA
+280 GLVTIKA

-292 AVVKDFLVQSQESL
+292 AVVKDFLMQSQESL

-335 SGLTGSLNFGLS
+335 SGLTGSLNFSLS

-542 TPLLGDIPV
+542 TPFLGDIPV

>member
-1 MKLKNNLASI
+1 MKLKNSLISNALVLA
-11 ATLLLFV
+11 AAF
-18 LVIAGCQTY
+18 VIAGCQTY
-27 GVGDEVKPHIRDELR
+27 GVGEEVKPHIRDELN
-42 AEDKR
+42 R
-47 SENNGTDK
+47 SQNTPVSK
-55 NGVGDTNASTNR
+55 PT
-67 MLPSQLNRELL
+67 PPPQLNQELL
-78 AGVEQFQLLP
+78 SEVARYQSLP
-88 AVSQQNTFDVSANAI
+88 APTSQKLFAVSANNVD
-103 EVRPFFDAL
+103 VRPFFDAL
-112 VTNTPYSVAIHPDV
+112 VEDTPYSVAVHPAV

-135 EVELSEVLKIVS
+135 DVALDDVITIIS

-163 MPAQLKTESIPVNFL
+163 MPSQLKTVSIPVNFL

-200 NNGNQNNGGLNG
+200 NNGGNNGG
-212 INGNNNIGG
+212 INGNNNISGNALGG
-221 NGQSGMMGQNG
+221 QGGFGGQGGLG
-232 MAGNNIQQLNG
+232 GNNIQQLNG

-254 WKDLKEALKV
+254 WSDLKEALKV
-264 LVTPTD
+264 LVSPTE
-270 GRLVV
+270 GRQVV

-280 GLVTVKA
+280 GLVTVRA

-292 AVVKDFLVQSQESL
+292 AVVKDFLNQSQESL

-335 SGLTGSLNFGLS
+335 SGLTGSLNFGFS
-347 GGSVA
+347 GGALAS
-352 TNFAANTA
+352 NFVANTA
-360 AGINPAINAVN
+360 AGIDPAINAVN
-371 GIGNSISTDIGGV
+371 AIGNTISTDIGGV
-384 STLRIAR
+384 STLRISR

-432 FVTDVSTSEDLN
+432 FVTDVSTSEDQS
-444 ATGTQN
+444 TTSTEN

-471 DKSGSVILHVHPS
+471 DRSGSVILHVHPS

-497 GDQQIQ
+497 GDQQIL

-533 TVTNEKESK
+533 TVTSEQESK
-542 TPLLGDIPV
+542 TPLLGDIP
-551 LGNMF
+551 LIGNAF
-556 KNIAKTQT
+556 KNKAKTQS
-564 KRELVILLRP
+564 KRELVILIRP

-580 SWEKQRM
+580 TWEKQRL
-587 RTQSLLDKWYQN
+587 RTQSLLDQWYRN

>member
-1 MKLKNNLASI
+1 MHMKLKNSLISNALVLA
-11 ATLLLFV
+11 AA
-18 LVIAGCQTY
+18 LVITGCQTY
-27 GVGDEVKPHIRDELR
+27 GVGEEVKPHIRDELN
-42 AEDKR
+42 R
-47 SENNGTDK
+47 SQNTPVSK
-55 NGVGDTNASTNR
+55 PA
-67 MLPSQLNRELL
+67 PPPQLNQELL
-78 AGVEQFQLLP
+78 SEVARYQSLP
-88 AVSQQNTFDVSANAI
+88 APTSQKMFAVSANNVD
-103 EVRPFFDAL
+103 VRPFFDAL
-112 VTNTPYSVAIHPDV
+112 VEDTPYSVAVHPAV

-135 EVELSEVLKIVS
+135 DVALDDVIKIIS

-163 MPAQLKTESIPVNFL
+163 MPSQLKTESIPVNFL

-200 NNGNQNNGGLNG
+200 NNGGNNGG
-212 INGNNNIGG
+212 INGNNNVSGNALGG
-221 NGQSGMMGQNG
+221 QGGFGGQGGLG
-232 MAGNNIQQLNG
+232 GNNIQQLNG

-254 WKDLKEALKV
+254 WSDLKEALKV
-264 LVTPTD
+264 LVSPTE
-270 GRLVV
+270 GRQVV

-280 GLVTVKA
+280 GLVTVRA

-292 AVVKDFLVQSQESL
+292 AVVRDFLNQSQESL

-335 SGLTGSLNFGLS
+335 SGLTGSLNFGFS
-347 GGSVA
+347 GGALAS
-352 TNFAANTA
+352 NFAANTA
-360 AGINPAINAVN
+360 AGIDPAINAVN
-371 GIGNSISTDIGGV
+371 AIGNTISTDIGGV
-384 STLRIAR
+384 STLRISR

-432 FVTDVSTSEDLN
+432 FVTDVSTSEDQS
-444 ATGTQN
+444 TTSTEN

-497 GDQQIQ
+497 GDQQIL

-533 TVTNEKESK
+533 TVTSEQESK
-542 TPLLGDIPV
+542 TPLLGDIPFI
-551 LGNMF
+551 GNAF
-556 KNIAKTQT
+556 KNKAKTQS
-564 KRELVILLRP
+564 KRELVILIRP

-580 SWEKQRM
+580 TWEKQRL
-587 RTQSLLDKWYQN
+587 RTQSLLDQWYRN

>member
-1 MKLKNNLASI
+1 MKLKNNLAST
-11 ATLLLFV
+11 ATLLLLA

-27 GVGDEVKPHIRDELR
+27 GVGDEVKPHIRDELS
-42 AEDKR
+42 ASNKSAQPDATK
-47 SENNGTDK
+47 S
-55 NGVGDTNASTNR
+55 ASTRR
-67 MLPSQLNRELL
+67 MSPSQLNNELL

-112 VTNTPYSVAIHPDV
+112 VTNTPYSVAVHPDV

-135 EVELSEVLKIVS
+135 EVALSEVLKIVS

-153 VFLEGKVIQV
+153 VFLEGKVVQV

-178 MIKRFGVSNVSVIA
+178 MIKRFGLSNVSVIA

-221 NGQSGMMGQNG
+221 IGGVGQAGMMGQNG

-264 LVTPTD
+264 LVTPTG
-270 GRLVV
+270 GRHVV

-280 GLVTVKA
+280 GLVTIKA

-292 AVVKDFLVQSQESL
+292 AVVKDFLTQSQESL

-384 STLRIAR
+384 STLRISR

-484 VTETAEQTKVIQV
+484 VTQTAEQTKVIQV

-533 TVTNEKESK
+533 TVTNEEESK
-542 TPLLGDIPV
+542 TPFLGDIPV

>member
-1 MKLKNNLASI
+1 MKLKNSLIVN
-11 ATLLLFV
+11 TLV
-18 LVIAGCQTY
+18 LSAALVVAGCQSY
-27 GVGDEVKPHIRDELR
+27 GVGEEVKPHIRDEL
-42 AEDKR
+42 AR
-47 SENNGTDK
+47 SQNTTSSK
-55 NGVGDTNASTNR
+55 PT
-67 MLPSQLNRELL
+67 PPPQLNQELL
-78 AGVEQFQLLP
+78 AEVARYQALP
-88 AVSQQNTFDVSANAI
+88 APTSQKMFAVSANNVD
-103 EVRPFFDAL
+103 VRPFFDAL
-112 VTNTPYSVAIHPDV
+112 IEDTPYSVAVHPAV

-135 EVELSEVLKIVS
+135 EVALEDVLTIIS

-163 MPAQLKTESIPVNFL
+163 MPSQLKTESIPVNFL

-200 NNGNQNNGGLNG
+200 NNGGNNGG
-212 INGNNNIGG
+212 INGNNNISGNALGG
-221 NGQSGMMGQNG
+221 QGGFGGQGGLG
-232 MAGNNIQQLNG
+232 GNNIQQLNG

-254 WKDLKEALKV
+254 WSDLKEALKV
-264 LVTPTD
+264 LVSPTE
-270 GRLVV
+270 GRQVV

-280 GLVTVKA
+280 GLVTVRA

-292 AVVKDFLVQSQESL
+292 AVVKDFLNQSQESL

-335 SGLTGSLNFGLS
+335 SGLTGSVNFGFS
-347 GGSVA
+347 GGAIAS
-352 TNFAANTA
+352 NFAANTA
-360 AGINPAINAVN
+360 AGIDPAINAVN

-384 STLRIAR
+384 STLRISR

-432 FVTDVSTSEDLN
+432 FVTDVSTSEDQS
-444 ATGTQN
+444 ATQTEN

-471 DKSGSVILHVHPS
+471 DRSGSVILHVHPS

-497 GDQQIQ
+497 GDQQIL

-514 DTVIRARDGEIVVI
+514 DTVIRARDREIVVI

-533 TVTNEKESK
+533 TVTSEQESK
-542 TPLLGDIPV
+542 TPLLGDIPFI
-551 LGNMF
+551 GNAF
-556 KNIAKTQT
+556 KNKAKTQS
-564 KRELVILLRP
+564 KRELVILIRP

-580 SWEKQRM
+580 TWEKQRL
-587 RTQSLLDKWYQN
+587 RTQSLLDQWYRN

>member
-1 MKLKNNLASI
+1 MKLKNSLISNALILA
-11 ATLLLFV
+11 AAF
-18 LVIAGCQTY
+18 VIAGCQTY
-27 GVGDEVKPHIRDELR
+27 GVGEEVKPHIRDELN
-42 AEDKR
+42 R
-47 SENNGTDK
+47 SQNVPATK
-55 NGVGDTNASTNR
+55 PA
-67 MLPSQLNRELL
+67 PPPQLNQELL
-78 AGVEQFQLLP
+78 SEVARYQSLP
-88 AVSQQNTFDVSANAI
+88 APTSQKLFAVSANNVD
-103 EVRPFFDAL
+103 VRPFFDAL
-112 VTNTPYSVAIHPDV
+112 VEDTPYSVAVHPAV

-135 EVELSEVLKIVS
+135 DVALDDVITIIS

-163 MPAQLKTESIPVNFL
+163 MPSQLKTESIPVNFL

-200 NNGNQNNGGLNG
+200 NNGGNNGG
-212 INGNNNIGG
+212 INGNNNISG
-221 NGQSGMMGQNG
+221 NALGGQSGLGGQG
-232 MAGNNIQQLNG
+232 GLGGNNIQQLNG

-254 WKDLKEALKV
+254 WSDLKEALKV
-264 LVTPTD
+264 LVSPTE
-270 GRLVV
+270 GRQVV

-280 GLVTVKA
+280 GLVTVRA

-292 AVVKDFLVQSQESL
+292 AVVKDFLNQSQESL

-335 SGLTGSLNFGLS
+335 SGLTGSLNFGFS
-347 GGSVA
+347 GGALAS
-352 TNFAANTA
+352 NFAANTA
-360 AGINPAINAVN
+360 AGIDPAINAVN
-371 GIGNSISTDIGGV
+371 AIGNTISTDIGGV
-384 STLRIAR
+384 STLRISR

-432 FVTDVSTSEDLN
+432 FVTDVSTSEDQS
-444 ATGTQN
+444 TTSTEN

-471 DKSGSVILHVHPS
+471 DRSGSVILHVHPS

-497 GDQQIQ
+497 GDQQIL

-533 TVTNEKESK
+533 TVTSEQESK
-542 TPLLGDIPV
+542 TPLLGDIPII
-551 LGNMF
+551 GNAF
-556 KNIAKTQT
+556 KNKAKTQS
-564 KRELVILLRP
+564 KRELVILIRP

-580 SWEKQRM
+580 TWEKQRL
-587 RTQSLLDKWYQN
+587 RTQSLLDQWYRN

>member
-1 MKLKNNLASI
+1 MHMKLKNNLISNALML
-11 ATLLLFV
+11 AAAF
-18 LVIAGCQTY
+18 VIAGCQTY
-27 GVGDEVKPHIRDELR
+27 GVGEEVKPHIRDELN
-42 AEDKR
+42 R
-47 SENNGTDK
+47 SQNKAVTK
-55 NGVGDTNASTNR
+55 PT
-67 MLPSQLNRELL
+67 PPPQLNQELL
-78 AGVEQFQLLP
+78 SEVARYQSLP
-88 AVSQQNTFDVSANAI
+88 APTSQKLFSVSANNVD
-103 EVRPFFDAL
+103 VRPFFDAL
-112 VTNTPYSVAIHPDV
+112 VEDTPYSVAVHPAV

-135 EVELSEVLKIVS
+135 DVALDDVLTIIS

-163 MPAQLKTESIPVNFL
+163 MPSQLKTESIPVNFL

-200 NNGNQNNGGLNG
+200 NNGGNNGG
-212 INGNNNIGG
+212 INGNNNISGNALGG
-221 NGQSGMMGQNG
+221 QGGFGGQGGLG
-232 MAGNNIQQLNG
+232 GNNIQQLNG

-254 WKDLKEALKV
+254 WSDLKEALKV
-264 LVTPTD
+264 LVSPTE
-270 GRLVV
+270 GRQVV

-280 GLVTVKA
+280 GLVTVRA

-292 AVVKDFLVQSQESL
+292 AVVKDFLNQSQESL

-335 SGLTGSLNFGLS
+335 SGLTGSLNFGFS
-347 GGSVA
+347 GGALAS
-352 TNFAANTA
+352 NFAANTA
-360 AGINPAINAVN
+360 AGIDPAINAVN
-371 GIGNSISTDIGGV
+371 AIGNTISTDIGGV
-384 STLRIAR
+384 STLRISR

-432 FVTDVSTSEDLN
+432 FVTDVSTSEDQS
-444 ATGTQN
+444 ATQTEN

-497 GDQQIQ
+497 GDQQIL

-533 TVTNEKESK
+533 TVTSEQESK
-542 TPLLGDIPV
+542 TPLLGDIPII
-551 LGNMF
+551 GNAF
-556 KNIAKTQT
+556 KNKAKTQS
-564 KRELVILLRP
+564 KRELVILIRP

-580 SWEKQRM
+580 TWEKQRL
-587 RTQSLLDKWYQN
+587 RTQSLLDQWYRN

>member
-1 MKLKNNLASI
+1 MKLKNSLISNALVLA
-11 ATLLLFV
+11 AAFV
-18 LVIAGCQTY
+18 ISGCQTY
-27 GVGDEVKPHIRDELR
+27 GVGEEVKPHIRDELN
-42 AEDKR
+42 R
-47 SENNGTDK
+47 SQNKAVTK
-55 NGVGDTNASTNR
+55 PA
-67 MLPSQLNRELL
+67 PPPQLNQELL
-78 AGVEQFQLLP
+78 SEVARYQSLP
-88 AVSQQNTFDVSANAI
+88 APTSQKLFSVSANNVD
-103 EVRPFFDAL
+103 VRPFFDAL
-112 VTNTPYSVAIHPDV
+112 VEDTPYSVAVHPAV

-135 EVELSEVLKIVS
+135 DVALDDVITIIS

-163 MPAQLKTESIPVNFL
+163 MPSQLKTESIPVNFL

-200 NNGNQNNGGLNG
+200 NNGGNNGG
-212 INGNNNIGG
+212 INGNNNISGNALGG
-221 NGQSGMMGQNG
+221 QGGFGGQGGLG
-232 MAGNNIQQLNG
+232 GNNIQQLNG

-254 WKDLKEALKV
+254 WSDLKEALKV
-264 LVTPTD
+264 LVSPTE
-270 GRLVV
+270 GRQVV

-280 GLVTVKA
+280 GLVTVRA

-292 AVVKDFLVQSQESL
+292 AVVKDFLNQSQESL

-335 SGLTGSLNFGLS
+335 SGLSGSLNFGFS
-347 GGSVA
+347 GGALAS
-352 TNFAANTA
+352 NFAANTA
-360 AGINPAINAVN
+360 AGIDPAINAVN
-371 GIGNSISTDIGGV
+371 AIGNTISTDIGGV
-384 STLRIAR
+384 STLRISR

-432 FVTDVSTSEDLN
+432 FVTDVSTSEDQS
-444 ATGTQN
+444 ATQTEN

-497 GDQQIQ
+497 GDQQIL

-533 TVTNEKESK
+533 TVTSEQESK
-542 TPLLGDIPV
+542 TPLLGDIPII
-551 LGNMF
+551 GNAF
-556 KNIAKTQT
+556 KNKAKTQS
-564 KRELVILLRP
+564 KRELVILIRP

-580 SWEKQRM
+580 TWEKQRL
-587 RTQSLLDKWYQN
+587 RTQSLLDQWYRN

>member
-1 MKLKNNLASI
+1 MKLKNSLIVN
-11 ATLLLFV
+11 TLV
-18 LVIAGCQTY
+18 LSAALVVAGCQSY
-27 GVGDEVKPHIRDELR
+27 GVGEEVKPHIRDEL
-42 AEDKR
+42 AR
-47 SENNGTDK
+47 SQNTTSSK
-55 NGVGDTNASTNR
+55 PT
-67 MLPSQLNRELL
+67 PPPQLNQELL
-78 AGVEQFQLLP
+78 AEVARYQALP
-88 AVSQQNTFDVSANAI
+88 APTSQKMFAVSANNVD
-103 EVRPFFDAL
+103 VRPFFDAL
-112 VTNTPYSVAIHPDV
+112 VEDTPYSVAVHPAV

-135 EVELSEVLKIVS
+135 EVALEDVLTIIS

-163 MPAQLKTESIPVNFL
+163 MPSQLKTESIPVNFL
-178 MIKRFGVSNVSVIA
+178 MVKRFGVSNVSVIA

-200 NNGNQNNGGLNG
+200 NNGGNNGG
-212 INGNNNIGG
+212 INGNNNISGNALGG
-221 NGQSGMMGQNG
+221 QGGFGGQGGLG
-232 MAGNNIQQLNG
+232 GNNIQQLNG

-254 WKDLKEALKV
+254 WSDLKEALKV
-264 LVTPTD
+264 LVSPTE
-270 GRLVV
+270 GRQVV

-280 GLVTVKA
+280 GLVTVRA

-292 AVVKDFLVQSQESL
+292 AVVKDFLNQSQESL

-335 SGLTGSLNFGLS
+335 SGLTGSVNFGFS
-347 GGSVA
+347 GGAIAS
-352 TNFAANTA
+352 NFAANTA
-360 AGINPAINAVN
+360 AGIDPAINAVN

-384 STLRIAR
+384 STLRISR

-432 FVTDVSTSEDLN
+432 FVTDVSTSEDQS
-444 ATGTQN
+444 ATQTEN

-471 DKSGSVILHVHPS
+471 DRSGSVILHVHPS

-497 GDQQIQ
+497 GDQQIL

-533 TVTNEKESK
+533 TVTSEQESK
-542 TPLLGDIPV
+542 TPLLGDIPFI
-551 LGNMF
+551 GNAF
-556 KNIAKTQT
+556 KNKAKTQS
-564 KRELVILLRP
+564 KRELVILIRP

-580 SWEKQRM
+580 TWEKQRL
-587 RTQSLLDKWYQN
+587 RTQSLLDQWYRN

>member
-1 MKLKNNLASI
+1 MKLKNSLIVN
-11 ATLLLFV
+11 TLV
-18 LVIAGCQTY
+18 LSAALVVAGCQSY
-27 GVGDEVKPHIRDELR
+27 GVGEEVKPHIRDEL
-42 AEDKR
+42 AR
-47 SENNGTDK
+47 SQNTTSSK
-55 NGVGDTNASTNR
+55 PT
-67 MLPSQLNRELL
+67 PPPQLNQELL
-78 AGVEQFQLLP
+78 AEVARYQALP
-88 AVSQQNTFDVSANAI
+88 APTSQKMFAVSANNVD
-103 EVRPFFDAL
+103 VRPFFDAL
-112 VTNTPYSVAIHPDV
+112 VEDTPYSVAVHPAV

-135 EVELSEVLKIVS
+135 EVVLEDVLTIIS

-163 MPAQLKTESIPVNFL
+163 MPSQLKTESIPVNFL

-200 NNGNQNNGGLNG
+200 NNGGNNGG
-212 INGNNNIGG
+212 INGNNNISGNALGG
-221 NGQSGMMGQNG
+221 QGGFGGQGGLG
-232 MAGNNIQQLNG
+232 GNNIQQLNG

-254 WKDLKEALKV
+254 WSDLKEALKV
-264 LVTPTD
+264 LVSPTE
-270 GRLVV
+270 GRQVV

-280 GLVTVKA
+280 GLVTIRA

-292 AVVKDFLVQSQESL
+292 AVVKDFLNQSQESL

-335 SGLTGSLNFGLS
+335 SGLTGSVNFGFS
-347 GGSVA
+347 GGAIAS
-352 TNFAANTA
+352 NFAANTA
-360 AGINPAINAVN
+360 AGIDPAINAVN

-384 STLRIAR
+384 STLRISR

-432 FVTDVSTSEDLN
+432 FVTDVSTSEDQS
-444 ATGTQN
+444 ATQTEN

-471 DKSGSVILHVHPS
+471 DRSGSVILHVHPS

-497 GDQQIQ
+497 GDQQIL

-533 TVTNEKESK
+533 TVTSEQESK
-542 TPLLGDIPV
+542 TPLLGDIPFI
-551 LGNMF
+551 GNAF
-556 KNIAKTQT
+556 KNKAKTQS
-564 KRELVILLRP
+564 KRELVILIRP

-580 SWEKQRM
+580 TWEKQRL
-587 RTQSLLDKWYQN
+587 RTQSLLDQWYRN

>member
-1 MKLKNNLASI
+1 MKLKNSLIVN
-11 ATLLLFV
+11 TLV
-18 LVIAGCQTY
+18 LSAALVVAGCQSY
-27 GVGDEVKPHIRDELR
+27 GVGEEVKPHIRDEL
-42 AEDKR
+42 AR
-47 SENNGTDK
+47 SQNTTSSK
-55 NGVGDTNASTNR
+55 PT
-67 MLPSQLNRELL
+67 PPPQLNQELL
-78 AGVEQFQLLP
+78 AEVARYQALP
-88 AVSQQNTFDVSANAI
+88 APTSQKMFAVSANNVD
-103 EVRPFFDAL
+103 VRPFFDAL
-112 VTNTPYSVAIHPDV
+112 VEDTLYSVAVHPAV

-135 EVELSEVLKIVS
+135 EVALEDVLTIIS

-163 MPAQLKTESIPVNFL
+163 MPSQLKTESIPVNFL

-200 NNGNQNNGGLNG
+200 NNGGNNGG
-212 INGNNNIGG
+212 INGNNNISGNALGG
-221 NGQSGMMGQNG
+221 QGGFGGQGGLG
-232 MAGNNIQQLNG
+232 GNNIQQLNG

-254 WKDLKEALKV
+254 WSDLKEALKV
-264 LVTPTD
+264 LVSPTE
-270 GRLVV
+270 GRQVV

-280 GLVTVKA
+280 GLVTVRA

-292 AVVKDFLVQSQESL
+292 AVVKDFLNQSQESL

-335 SGLTGSLNFGLS
+335 SGLTGSVNFGFS
-347 GGSVA
+347 GGAIAS
-352 TNFAANTA
+352 NFAANTA
-360 AGINPAINAVN
+360 AGIDPAINAVN

-384 STLRIAR
+384 STLRISR

-432 FVTDVSTSEDLN
+432 FVTDVSTSEDQS
-444 ATGTQN
+444 ATQTEN

-471 DKSGSVILHVHPS
+471 DRSGSVILHVHPS

-497 GDQQIQ
+497 GDQQIL

-533 TVTNEKESK
+533 TVTSEQESK
-542 TPLLGDIPV
+542 TPLLGDIPFI
-551 LGNMF
+551 GNAF
-556 KNIAKTQT
+556 KNKAKTQS
-564 KRELVILLRP
+564 KRELVILIRP

-580 SWEKQRM
+580 TWEKQRL
-587 RTQSLLDKWYQN
+587 RTQSLLDQWYRN

>member
-1 MKLKNNLASI
+1 MKLKNSLIVN
-11 ATLLLFV
+11 TLV
-18 LVIAGCQTY
+18 LSAALVVAGCQSY
-27 GVGDEVKPHIRDELR
+27 GVGEEVKPHIRDEL
-42 AEDKR
+42 AR
-47 SENNGTDK
+47 SQNTTSSK
-55 NGVGDTNASTNR
+55 PT
-67 MLPSQLNRELL
+67 PPPQLNQELL
-78 AGVEQFQLLP
+78 AEVARYQALP
-88 AVSQQNTFDVSANAI
+88 APTSQKMFAVSANNVD
-103 EVRPFFDAL
+103 VRPFFDAL
-112 VTNTPYSVAIHPDV
+112 VEDTPYSVAVHPAV

-135 EVELSEVLKIVS
+135 EVALEDVLTIIS

-163 MPAQLKTESIPVNFL
+163 MPSQLKTESIPVNFL

-200 NNGNQNNGGLNG
+200 NNGGNNGG
-212 INGNNNIGG
+212 INGNNNISGNALGG
-221 NGQSGMMGQNG
+221 QGGFGGQGGLG
-232 MAGNNIQQLNG
+232 GNNIQQLNG

-254 WKDLKEALKV
+254 WSDLKEALKV
-264 LVTPTD
+264 LVSPTE
-270 GRLVV
+270 GRQVV

-280 GLVTVKA
+280 GLVTVRA

-292 AVVKDFLVQSQESL
+292 AVVKDFLNQSQESL

-335 SGLTGSLNFGLS
+335 SGLTGSVNFGFS
-347 GGSVA
+347 GGAIAS
-352 TNFAANTA
+352 NFAANTA
-360 AGINPAINAVN
+360 AGIDPAINAVN

-384 STLRIAR
+384 STLRISR
-391 GDFDGVINMLQ
+391 GDFDGVINLLQ

-432 FVTDVSTSEDLN
+432 FVTDVSTSEDQS
-444 ATGTQN
+444 ATQTEN

-471 DKSGSVILHVHPS
+471 DRSGSVILHVHPS

-497 GDQQIQ
+497 GDQQIL

-533 TVTNEKESK
+533 TVTSEQESK
-542 TPLLGDIPV
+542 TPLLGDIPFI
-551 LGNMF
+551 GNAF
-556 KNIAKTQT
+556 KNKAKTQS
-564 KRELVILLRP
+564 KRELVILIRP

-580 SWEKQRM
+580 TWEKQRL
-587 RTQSLLDKWYQN
+587 RTQSLLDQWYRN

>member
-1 MKLKNNLASI
+1 MKLKNNLISNALVL
-11 ATLLLFV
+11 AAAFV
-18 LVIAGCQTY
+18 IVGCQTY
-27 GVGDEVKPHIRDELR
+27 GVGEEVKPHIRDELN
-42 AEDKR
+42 R
-47 SENNGTDK
+47 SQNEPVTQP
-55 NGVGDTNASTNR
+55 A
-67 MLPSQLNRELL
+67 LPPQLNQELL
-78 AGVEQFQLLP
+78 SEVSRYQSLP
-88 AVSQQNTFDVSANAI
+88 APTSQKMFAVSANNVD
-103 EVRPFFDAL
+103 VRPFFDAL
-112 VTNTPYSVAIHPDV
+112 VEDTPYSVAVHPAV

-135 EVELSEVLKIVS
+135 DVALDDVLKIIS

-153 VFLEGKVIQV
+153 VFLDGKVIQV
-163 MPAQLKTESIPVNFL
+163 MPSQLKTESIPVNFL

-200 NNGNQNNGGLNG
+200 NNGGNNGG
-212 INGNNNIGG
+212 INGNNNISGNAFGG
-221 NGQSGMMGQNG
+221 QGGFGGQGALG
-232 MAGNNIQQLNG
+232 GNNIQQLNG

-254 WKDLKEALKV
+254 WSDLKEALKV
-264 LVTPTD
+264 LVSPTE
-270 GRLVV
+270 GRQVV

-280 GLVTVKA
+280 GLVTVRA

-292 AVVKDFLVQSQESL
+292 AVVKDFLNQSQESL

-335 SGLTGSLNFGLS
+335 SGLTGSVNFGFS
-347 GGSVA
+347 GGSVSGNYGPNELV
-352 TNFAANTA
+352 TLENGQVVNRIDT
-360 AGINPAINAVN
+360 PINAVN
-371 GIGNSISTDIGGV
+371 GIGDIISSTIGGV
-384 STLRIAR
+384 SSLRIAR
-391 GDFDGVINMLQ
+391 GDFDGVINLLQ

-432 FVTDVSTSEDLN
+432 FVTDVSTSEDQS
-444 ATGTQN
+444 ATQTEN

-471 DKSGSVILHVHPS
+471 DRSGSVILHVHPS
-484 VTETAEQTKVIQV
+484 VTETAEQTKIIQV
-497 GDQQIQ
+497 GNQQIL

-533 TVTNEKESK
+533 TITSEQESK
-542 TPLLGDIPV
+542 TPLLGDIPII
-551 LGNMF
+551 GNAF
-556 KNIAKTQT
+556 KNKAKTQS
-564 KRELVILLRP
+564 KRELVILIRP

-580 SWEKQRM
+580 TWEKQRL
-587 RTQSLLDKWYQN
+587 RTQSLLDQWYRN

>member
-1 MKLKNNLASI
+1 MKLKNSLIVN
-11 ATLLLFV
+11 TLV
-18 LVIAGCQTY
+18 LSAALVVAGCQSY
-27 GVGDEVKPHIRDELR
+27 GVGEEVKPHIRDEL
-42 AEDKR
+42 AR
-47 SENNGTDK
+47 SQNTTSSK
-55 NGVGDTNASTNR
+55 PT
-67 MLPSQLNRELL
+67 PPPQLNQELL
-78 AGVEQFQLLP
+78 AEVARYQALP
-88 AVSQQNTFDVSANAI
+88 APTSQKMFAVSANNVD
-103 EVRPFFDAL
+103 VRPFFDAL
-112 VTNTPYSVAIHPDV
+112 VEDTPYSVAVHPAV

-135 EVELSEVLKIVS
+135 EVALEDVLTIIS

-153 VFLEGKVIQV
+153 VFLKGKVIQV
-163 MPAQLKTESIPVNFL
+163 MPSQLKTESIPVNFL

-200 NNGNQNNGGLNG
+200 NNGGNNGG
-212 INGNNNIGG
+212 INGNNNISGNALGG
-221 NGQSGMMGQNG
+221 QGGFGGQGGLG
-232 MAGNNIQQLNG
+232 GNNIQQLNG

-254 WKDLKEALKV
+254 WSDLKEALKV
-264 LVTPTD
+264 LVSPTE
-270 GRLVV
+270 GRQVV

-280 GLVTVKA
+280 GLVTVRA

-292 AVVKDFLVQSQESL
+292 AVVKDFLNQSQESL

-335 SGLTGSLNFGLS
+335 SGLTGSVNFGFS
-347 GGSVA
+347 GGAIAS
-352 TNFAANTA
+352 NFAANTA
-360 AGINPAINAVN
+360 AGIDPAINAVN

-384 STLRIAR
+384 STLRISR

-432 FVTDVSTSEDLN
+432 FVTDVSTSEDQS
-444 ATGTQN
+444 ATQTEN

-471 DKSGSVILHVHPS
+471 DRSGSVILHVHPS

-497 GDQQIQ
+497 GDQQIL

-533 TVTNEKESK
+533 TVTSEQESK
-542 TPLLGDIPV
+542 TPLLGDIPFI
-551 LGNMF
+551 GNAF
-556 KNIAKTQT
+556 KNKAKTQS
-564 KRELVILLRP
+564 KRELVILIRP

-580 SWEKQRM
+580 TWEKQRL
-587 RTQSLLDKWYQN
+587 RTQSLLDQWYRN

>member
-1 MKLKNNLASI
+1 MHMKLKNSLIVN
-11 ATLLLFV
+11 TLV
-18 LVIAGCQTY
+18 LSAALVVAGCQSY
-27 GVGDEVKPHIRDELR
+27 GVGEEVKPHIRDEL
-42 AEDKR
+42 AR
-47 SENNGTDK
+47 SQNTTSSK
-55 NGVGDTNASTNR
+55 PT
-67 MLPSQLNRELL
+67 PPPQLNQELL
-78 AGVEQFQLLP
+78 AEVARYQALP
-88 AVSQQNTFDVSANAI
+88 APTSQKMFAVSANNVD
-103 EVRPFFDAL
+103 VRPFFDAL
-112 VTNTPYSVAIHPDV
+112 VEDTPYSVAVHPAV

-135 EVELSEVLKIVS
+135 EVALEDVLTIIS

-163 MPAQLKTESIPVNFL
+163 MPSQLKTESIPVNFL

-200 NNGNQNNGGLNG
+200 NNGGNNGG
-212 INGNNNIGG
+212 INGNNNISGNALGG
-221 NGQSGMMGQNG
+221 QVGFGGQGGLG
-232 MAGNNIQQLNG
+232 GNNIQQLNG

-254 WKDLKEALKV
+254 WSDLKEALKV
-264 LVTPTD
+264 LVSPTE
-270 GRLVV
+270 GRQVV

-280 GLVTVKA
+280 GLVTVRA

-292 AVVKDFLVQSQESL
+292 AVVKDFLNQSQESL

-335 SGLTGSLNFGLS
+335 SGLTGSVNFGFS
-347 GGSVA
+347 GGAIAS
-352 TNFAANTA
+352 NFAANTA
-360 AGINPAINAVN
+360 AGIDPAINAVN

-384 STLRIAR
+384 STLRISR

-432 FVTDVSTSEDLN
+432 FVTDVSTSEDQS
-444 ATGTQN
+444 ATQTEN

-471 DKSGSVILHVHPS
+471 DRSGSVILHVHPS

-497 GDQQIQ
+497 GDQQIL

-533 TVTNEKESK
+533 TVTSEQESK
-542 TPLLGDIPV
+542 TPLLGDIPFI
-551 LGNMF
+551 GNAF
-556 KNIAKTQT
+556 KNKAKTQS
-564 KRELVILLRP
+564 KRELVILIRP

-580 SWEKQRM
+580 TWEKQRL
-587 RTQSLLDKWYQN
+587 RTQSLLDQ

>member
-1 MKLKNNLASI
+1 MKLKNSLIVN
-11 ATLLLFV
+11 TLILSAA
-18 LVIAGCQTY
+18 LVVAGCQSY
-27 GVGDEVKPHIRDELR
+27 GVGEEVKPHIRDEL
-42 AEDKR
+42 AR
-47 SENNGTDK
+47 SQNTTSSK
-55 NGVGDTNASTNR
+55 PT
-67 MLPSQLNRELL
+67 PPPQLNQELL
-78 AGVEQFQLLP
+78 AEVARYQALP
-88 AVSQQNTFDVSANAI
+88 APTSQKMFAVSANNVD
-103 EVRPFFDAL
+103 VRPFFDAL
-112 VTNTPYSVAIHPDV
+112 VEDTPYSVAVHPAV

-135 EVELSEVLKIVS
+135 EVALEDVLTIIS

-163 MPAQLKTESIPVNFL
+163 MPSQLKTESIPVNFL

-200 NNGNQNNGGLNG
+200 NNGGNNGG
-212 INGNNNIGG
+212 INGNNNISGNALGG
-221 NGQSGMMGQNG
+221 QGGFGGQGGLG
-232 MAGNNIQQLNG
+232 GNNIQQLNG

-254 WKDLKEALKV
+254 WSDLKEALKV
-264 LVTPTD
+264 LVSPTE
-270 GRLVV
+270 GRQVV

-280 GLVTVKA
+280 GLVTVRA

-292 AVVKDFLVQSQESL
+292 AVVKDFLNQSQESL

-335 SGLTGSLNFGLS
+335 SGLTGSVNFGFS
-347 GGSVA
+347 GGAIAS
-352 TNFAANTA
+352 NFAANTA
-360 AGINPAINAVN
+360 AGIDPAINAVN

-384 STLRIAR
+384 STLRISR

-432 FVTDVSTSEDLN
+432 FVTDVSTSEDQS
-444 ATGTQN
+444 ATQTEN

-471 DKSGSVILHVHPS
+471 DRSGSVILHVHPS

-497 GDQQIQ
+497 GDQQIL

-533 TVTNEKESK
+533 TVTSEQESK
-542 TPLLGDIPV
+542 TPLLGDIPFI
-551 LGNMF
+551 GNAF
-556 KNIAKTQT
+556 KNKAKTQS
-564 KRELVILLRP
+564 KRELVILIRP

-580 SWEKQRM
+580 TWEKQRL
-587 RTQSLLDKWYQN
+587 RTQSLLDQWYRN

>member
-1 MKLKNNLASI
+1 MKLKNSLISNALVLA
-11 ATLLLFV
+11 AAF
-18 LVIAGCQTY
+18 VIAGCQTY
-27 GVGDEVKPHIRDELR
+27 GVGEEVKPHIRDELN
-42 AEDKR
+42 R
-47 SENNGTDK
+47 SQNVPVSKPT
-55 NGVGDTNASTNR
+55 
-67 MLPSQLNRELL
+67 PPPQLNQELL
-78 AGVEQFQLLP
+78 SEVARYQSLP
-88 AVSQQNTFDVSANAI
+88 APTSQKMFAVSANNVD
-103 EVRPFFDAL
+103 VRPFFDAL
-112 VTNTPYSVAIHPDV
+112 VEDTPYSVAVHPAV

-135 EVELSEVLKIVS
+135 DVALDDVLTIIS

-163 MPAQLKTESIPVNFL
+163 MPSQLKTESIPVNFL

-200 NNGNQNNGGLNG
+200 NNGGNNGG
-212 INGNNNIGG
+212 INGNNNISGNALGG
-221 NGQSGMMGQNG
+221 QGGFGGQGGLG
-232 MAGNNIQQLNG
+232 GNNIQQLNG

-254 WKDLKEALKV
+254 WSDLKEALKV
-264 LVTPTD
+264 LVSPTE
-270 GRLVV
+270 GRQVV

-280 GLVTVKA
+280 GLVTVRA

-292 AVVKDFLVQSQESL
+292 AVVKDFLNQSQESL

-335 SGLTGSLNFGLS
+335 SGLTGSLNFGFS
-347 GGSVA
+347 GGALAS
-352 TNFAANTA
+352 NFAANTA
-360 AGINPAINAVN
+360 AGIDPAINAVN
-371 GIGNSISTDIGGV
+371 AIGNTISTDIGGV
-384 STLRIAR
+384 STLRISR

-432 FVTDVSTSEDLN
+432 FVTDVSTSEDQS
-444 ATGTQN
+444 ATQTEN

-471 DKSGSVILHVHPS
+471 DRSGSVILHVHPS

-497 GDQQIQ
+497 GDQQIL

-533 TVTNEKESK
+533 TVTSEQESK
-542 TPLLGDIPV
+542 TPLLGDIPII
-551 LGNMF
+551 GNAF
-556 KNIAKTQT
+556 KNKAKTQS
-564 KRELVILLRP
+564 KRELVILIRP

-580 SWEKQRM
+580 TWEKQRL
-587 RTQSLLDKWYQN
+587 RTQSLLDQWYRN

>member
-1 MKLKNNLASI
+1 MKLKNSLIVN
-11 ATLLLFV
+11 TLV
-18 LVIAGCQTY
+18 LSAALVVAGCQSY
-27 GVGDEVKPHIRDELR
+27 GVGEEVKPHIRDEL
-42 AEDKR
+42 AR
-47 SENNGTDK
+47 SQ
-55 NGVGDTNASTNR
+55 NATSSKPT
-67 MLPSQLNRELL
+67 PPPQLNQELL
-78 AGVEQFQLLP
+78 AEVARYQALP
-88 AVSQQNTFDVSANAI
+88 APTSQKMFAVSANNVD
-103 EVRPFFDAL
+103 VRPFFDAL
-112 VTNTPYSVAIHPDV
+112 VEDTPYSVAVHPAV

-135 EVELSEVLKIVS
+135 EVALEDVLTIIS

-163 MPAQLKTESIPVNFL
+163 MPSQLKTESIPVNFL

-200 NNGNQNNGGLNG
+200 NNGGNNGG
-212 INGNNNIGG
+212 INGNNNISGNALGG
-221 NGQSGMMGQNG
+221 QGGFGSQGGLG
-232 MAGNNIQQLNG
+232 GNNIQQLNG

-254 WKDLKEALKV
+254 WSDLKEALKV
-264 LVTPTD
+264 LVSPTE
-270 GRLVV
+270 GRQVV

-280 GLVTVKA
+280 GLVTVRA

-292 AVVKDFLVQSQESL
+292 AVVKDFLNQSQESL

-335 SGLTGSLNFGLS
+335 SGLTGSVNFGFS
-347 GGSVA
+347 GGAIAS
-352 TNFAANTA
+352 NFAANTA
-360 AGINPAINAVN
+360 AGIDPAINAVN

-384 STLRIAR
+384 STLRISR

-432 FVTDVSTSEDLN
+432 FVTDVSTSEDQS
-444 ATGTQN
+444 ATQTEN

-471 DKSGSVILHVHPS
+471 DRSGSVILHVHPS

-497 GDQQIQ
+497 GDQQIL

-533 TVTNEKESK
+533 TVTSEQESK
-542 TPLLGDIPV
+542 TPLLGDIPFI
-551 LGNMF
+551 GNAF
-556 KNIAKTQT
+556 KNKAKTQS
-564 KRELVILLRP
+564 KRELVILIRP

-580 SWEKQRM
+580 TWEKQRL
-587 RTQSLLDKWYQN
+587 RTQSLLDQWYRN

>member
-1 MKLKNNLASI
+1 MKLKNSLIVN
-11 ATLLLFV
+11 TLV
-18 LVIAGCQTY
+18 LSAALVVAGCQSY
-27 GVGDEVKPHIRDELR
+27 GVGEEVKPHIRHEL
-42 AEDKR
+42 AR
-47 SENNGTDK
+47 SQ
-55 NGVGDTNASTNR
+55 NATSSKPT
-67 MLPSQLNRELL
+67 PPPQLNQELL
-78 AGVEQFQLLP
+78 AEVARYQALP
-88 AVSQQNTFDVSANAI
+88 APTSQKMFAVSANNVD
-103 EVRPFFDAL
+103 VRPFFDAL
-112 VTNTPYSVAIHPDV
+112 VEDTPYSVAVHPAV

-135 EVELSEVLKIVS
+135 EVALEDVLTIIS

-163 MPAQLKTESIPVNFL
+163 MPSQLKTESIPVNFL

-200 NNGNQNNGGLNG
+200 NNGGNNGG
-212 INGNNNIGG
+212 INGNNNISGNALGG
-221 NGQSGMMGQNG
+221 QGGFGGQGGLG
-232 MAGNNIQQLNG
+232 GNNIQQLNG

-254 WKDLKEALKV
+254 WSDLKEALKV
-264 LVTPTD
+264 LVSPTE
-270 GRLVV
+270 GRQVV

-280 GLVTVKA
+280 GLVTVRA

-292 AVVKDFLVQSQESL
+292 AVVKDFLNQSQESL

-335 SGLTGSLNFGLS
+335 SGLTGSVNFGFS
-347 GGSVA
+347 GGAIAS
-352 TNFAANTA
+352 NFAANTA
-360 AGINPAINAVN
+360 AGIDPAINAVN

-384 STLRIAR
+384 STLRISR

-432 FVTDVSTSEDLN
+432 FVTDVSTSEDQS
-444 ATGTQN
+444 ATQTEN

-471 DKSGSVILHVHPS
+471 DRSGSVILHVHPS

-497 GDQQIQ
+497 GDQQIL

-533 TVTNEKESK
+533 TVTSEQESK
-542 TPLLGDIPV
+542 TPLLGDIPFI
-551 LGNMF
+551 GNAF
-556 KNIAKTQT
+556 KNKAKTQS
-564 KRELVILLRP
+564 KRELVILIRP

-580 SWEKQRM
+580 TWEKQRL
-587 RTQSLLDKWYQN
+587 RTQSLLDQWYRN

>member
-1 MKLKNNLASI
+1 MHMKLKNSLIVN
-11 ATLLLFV
+11 TLV
-18 LVIAGCQTY
+18 LSAALVVAGCQSY
-27 GVGDEVKPHIRDELR
+27 GVGEEVKPQNTTSS
-42 AEDKR
+42 KP
-47 SENNGTDK
+47 T
-55 NGVGDTNASTNR
+55 
-67 MLPSQLNRELL
+67 PPPQLNQELL
-78 AGVEQFQLLP
+78 AEVARYQALP
-88 AVSQQNTFDVSANAI
+88 APTSQKMFAVSANNVD
-103 EVRPFFDAL
+103 VRPFFDAL
-112 VTNTPYSVAIHPDV
+112 VEDTPYSVAVHPAV

-135 EVELSEVLKIVS
+135 EVALEDVLTIIS

-163 MPAQLKTESIPVNFL
+163 MPSQLKTESIPVNFL

-200 NNGNQNNGGLNG
+200 NNGGNNGG
-212 INGNNNIGG
+212 INGNNNISGNALGG
-221 NGQSGMMGQNG
+221 QGGFGGQGGLG
-232 MAGNNIQQLNG
+232 GNNIQQLNG

-254 WKDLKEALKV
+254 WSDLKEALKV
-264 LVTPTD
+264 LVSPTE
-270 GRLVV
+270 GRQVV

-280 GLVTVKA
+280 GLVTVRA

-292 AVVKDFLVQSQESL
+292 AVVKDFLNQSQESL

-335 SGLTGSLNFGLS
+335 SGLTGSVNFGFS
-347 GGSVA
+347 GGAIAS
-352 TNFAANTA
+352 NFAANTA
-360 AGINPAINAVN
+360 AGIDPAINAVN

-384 STLRIAR
+384 STLRISR

-432 FVTDVSTSEDLN
+432 FVTDVSTSEDQS
-444 ATGTQN
+444 ATQTEN

-471 DKSGSVILHVHPS
+471 DRSGSVILHVHPS

-497 GDQQIQ
+497 GDQQIL

-533 TVTNEKESK
+533 TVTSEQESK
-542 TPLLGDIPV
+542 TPLLGDIPFI
-551 LGNMF
+551 GNAF
-556 KNIAKTQT
+556 KNKAKTQS
-564 KRELVILLRP
+564 KRELVILIRP

-580 SWEKQRM
+580 TWEKQRL
-587 RTQSLLDKWYQN
+587 RTQSLLDQWYRN

>member
-1 MKLKNNLASI
+1 MKLKNSLIVN
-11 ATLLLFV
+11 TLV
-18 LVIAGCQTY
+18 LSAALVVAGCQSY
-27 GVGDEVKPHIRDELR
+27 GVGEEVKPHIRDEL
-42 AEDKR
+42 AR
-47 SENNGTDK
+47 SQNTTSSK
-55 NGVGDTNASTNR
+55 PT
-67 MLPSQLNRELL
+67 PPPQLNQELL
-78 AGVEQFQLLP
+78 AEVARYQALP
-88 AVSQQNTFDVSANAI
+88 APTSQKMFAVSANNVD
-103 EVRPFFDAL
+103 VRPFFDAL
-112 VTNTPYSVAIHPDV
+112 VEDTPYSVAVHPAV

-135 EVELSEVLKIVS
+135 EVALEDVLTIIS

-163 MPAQLKTESIPVNFL
+163 MPSQLKTESIPVNFL

-200 NNGNQNNGGLNG
+200 NNGGNNGG

-221 NGQSGMMGQNG
+221 NALGGQGGFGGQG
-232 MAGNNIQQLNG
+232 GLGGNNIQQLNG

-254 WKDLKEALKV
+254 WSDLKEALKV
-264 LVTPTD
+264 LVSPTE
-270 GRLVV
+270 GRQVV

-280 GLVTVKA
+280 GLVTVRA

-292 AVVKDFLVQSQESL
+292 AVVKDFLNQSQESL

-335 SGLTGSLNFGLS
+335 SGLTGSVNFGFS
-347 GGSVA
+347 GGAIAS
-352 TNFAANTA
+352 NFAANTA
-360 AGINPAINAVN
+360 AGIDPAINAVN

-384 STLRIAR
+384 STLRISR

-432 FVTDVSTSEDLN
+432 FVTDVSTSEDQS
-444 ATGTQN
+444 ATQTEN

-471 DKSGSVILHVHPS
+471 DRSGSVILHVHPS

-497 GDQQIQ
+497 GDQQIL

-533 TVTNEKESK
+533 TVTSEQESK
-542 TPLLGDIPV
+542 TPLLGDIPFI
-551 LGNMF
+551 GNAF
-556 KNIAKTQT
+556 KNKAKTQS
-564 KRELVILLRP
+564 KRELVILIRP

-580 SWEKQRM
+580 TWEKQRL
-587 RTQSLLDKWYQN
+587 RTQSLLDQWYRN